1 MTKSYCLYQ
10 SAIILNVVQSL
21 SRVQL
26 FGMPWT
32 AALQA
37 SLSFTI
43 SRSLLRF
50 MSIESV
56 MLSNHFILCR
66 SLHILPSIFP
76 SIRVFSN
83 ELAFHLRGQSIGVS
97 ASASVLPMN
106 IQSWFSLGLTGL
118 ISLKSKGLS
127 RVFSSTTNSEGS
139 ILHHSPFLLP
149 NKPPETQNL
158 NIINNYSCTSQG
170 VNWAHLMHLW
180 STIGQLLV
188 FSWLLACLKW
198 PLLKQPSFSTWYL
211 IL

>member
-1 MTKSYCLYQ
+1 MCKGTLIILCCCLLSINSIHIVSNNEYKEIKIMTKSYCLYQ

-21 SRVQL
+21 SHVQL

-106 IQSWFSLGLTGL
+106 IQS
-118 ISLKSKGLS
+118 
-127 RVFSSTTNSEGS
+127 
-139 ILHHSPFLLP
+139 
-149 NKPPETQNL
+149 
-158 NIINNYSCTSQG
+158 
-170 VNWAHLMHLW
+170 
-180 STIGQLLV
+180 
-188 FSWLLACLKW
+188 
-198 PLLKQPSFSTWYL
+198 
-211 IL
+211 